1 MYTIVK
7 GEDQVLT
14 MYCRNSDST
23 PVDLT
28 GGTINVD
35 IPNDSGGVIAKT
47 GTITDAA
54 DGIFTIPISDTD
66 DFLIA
71 QDIPLDIEVTISGN
85 IRIYPSVDGL
95 SVLEKAY

>member
-1 MYTIVK
+1 MYELVK
-7 GEDQVLT
+7 GEDRVLT

-28 GGTINVD
+28 GKTINVE
-35 IPNDSGGVIAKT
+35 IPLVSGTANKT
-47 GTITDAA
+47 GTIVDAA
-54 DGIFTIPISDTD
+54 NGEFTITIADTD
-66 DFLIA
+66 NLLIA
-71 QDIPLDIEVTISGN
+71 DNIPLDIEVTISGS